1 MLMMLVMVLMISSMA
16 TADKKL
22 PVKLVPA
29 GYFISEN
36 LVQGIIERYP
46 ELADIFE
53 NAMQV
58 EPGSYM
64 IDSATIELGNK
75 INLLEVDRD
84 KWKTKYEVTH
94 EVLLEERQ
102 TDDNINELLKLQIE
116 DWKKQYHREQLQ
128 DIIQKAGL
136 LAIIGLLATQN

>member
-1 MLMMLVMVLMISSMA
+1 MA
-16 TADKKL
+16 TAEEFQIE
-22 PVKLVPA
+22 PVPA

-36 LVQGIIERYP
+36 LYQGIIERYP

-64 IDSATIELGNK
+64 IDSTTIELGNK

-136 LAIIGLLATQN
+136 LAIIGLLATQK